1 MKAKNN
7 IVIYVTLVAAW
18 IIFLVIRQLAHQYL
32 SSLPILVSA
41 IDGLANIPLLVLV
54 MVFLVRLYLDD
65 REKRIRRQQLMFMK
79 SCMFRLE
86 MRNLFISNFLALK
99 SPPLTL
105 AKIKSATLDELH
117 KMRED
122 ANTIEYKSLE
132 LMESVIMEYVNAEPV
147 WRNFMNISLEYGFED
162 IFQDMLYIMH
172 FISDVK
178 TFKATYPD
186 KLFIREAAKNE
197 LLMERVVKVL
207 GDGIRKY
214 LDYAIELKKKQPELF
229 SQLIADYELSTQI
242 RG

>member
-7 IVIYVTLVAAW
+7 ILIYVTLVAAW
-18 IIFLVIRQLAHQYL
+18 IILLVIRQFAHQYL

-41 IDGLANIPLLVLV
+41 IDGVANIPLLVLV

-65 REKRIRRQQLMFMK
+65 REKSIRRQQLMFMK

-99 SPPLTL
+99 SPPLAL

-186 KLFIREAAKNE
+186 KLFVREAAKNE
-197 LLMERVVKVL
+197 LLMERVMKVL
-207 GDGIRKY
+207 ADGIRKY
-214 LDYAIELKKKQPELF
+214 LDYAIELKEKQPALF
-229 SQLIADYELSTQI
+229 SQLIADYELFTQI

>member
-7 IVIYVTLVAAW
+7 ILIYVTLVAAW

-162 IFQDMLYIMH
+162 IFQDMLHIMH

-214 LDYAIELKKKQPELF
+214 LDYAIELKEKQPELF